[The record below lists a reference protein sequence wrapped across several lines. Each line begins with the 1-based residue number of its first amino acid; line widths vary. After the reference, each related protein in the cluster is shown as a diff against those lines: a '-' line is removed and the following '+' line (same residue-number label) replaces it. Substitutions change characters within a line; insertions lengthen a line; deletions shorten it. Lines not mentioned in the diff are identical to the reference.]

1 MRTSIIW
8 SSDSAPKAC
17 NGDGGASSTH
27 LRNAFRGLDEVL
39 HNSVGLAEKEAKEEE
54 MAVVRRA
61 KEVAR
66 LARVANK
73 AAQKDAAEATAA

>member
-1 MRTSIIW
+1 MRTSII
-8 SSDSAPKAC
+8 SPKAC

-39 HNSVGLAEKEAKEEE
+39 HDSVGLAEKEAKEEE
-54 MAVVRRA
+54 MEVVRRA

-73 AAQKDAAEATAA
+73 AAQKDATAATAA

>member
-1 MRTSIIW
+1 M
-8 SSDSAPKAC
+8 
-17 NGDGGASSTH
+17 
-27 LRNAFRGLDEVL
+27 

-61 KEVAR
+61 REVAR

>member
-1 MRTSIIW
+1 MIW
-8 SSDSAPKAC
+8 SSGSAPKAC

-39 HNSVGLAEKEAKEEE
+39 HDIVGLAEKE
-54 MAVVRRA
+54 A

-66 LARVANK
+66 LARVAK
-73 AAQKDAAEATAA
+73 KVAQKDTTEA